1 MPRGLAPESRSDEQG
16 VPGADDDYLV
26 SGWQRKHD
34 AIAAAALVLFA
45 RDGYERTSVDAIAAE
60 AGVSKRTV
68 YSHFGDK
75 ENLFLLVLRETYDTM
90 RERIGDIVDR
100 NLRDVGEVRPALTAC
115 IREIVRTITRAPER
129 ATLVRLV
136 ISEAPHFPV
145 ILDMWHSRGIVPLIA
160 EPLAKM
166 AAAGLL
172 DTDDPAQAAEHL
184 DALTIGQ
191 VSNKSMMG
199 TIQLTESETDRIIT
213 SGIAVFLRAYLPPA
227 PLMPRVSPPFHALPP
242 VGPAARARITCHC
255 CHGAVDRG
263 WQTAEWEGQARLCLQ
278 FWVL

>member
-1 MPRGLAPESRSDEQG
+1 MPSGPAPGSRSDGQG
-16 VPGADDDYLV
+16 VPGTDDGYLV
-26 SGWQRKHD
+26 SGWQRKHR

-68 YSHFGDK
+68 YSHYGDK
-75 ENLFLLVLRETYDTM
+75 ESLFLLVLRETYDTM

-129 ATLVRLV
+129 ATLVRLL

-145 ILDMWHSRGIVPLIA
+145 ILDMWHSRGIVPLLA

-184 DALTIGQ
+184 NALTIGQ
-191 VSNKSMMG
+191 VSNKSVMG

-213 SGIAVFLRAYLPPA
+213 SGIAVFLRAYLPPV
-227 PLMPRVSPPFHALPP
+227 PRP
-242 VGPAARARITCHC
+242 
-255 CHGAVDRG
+255 
-263 WQTAEWEGQARLCLQ
+263 
-278 FWVL
+278 